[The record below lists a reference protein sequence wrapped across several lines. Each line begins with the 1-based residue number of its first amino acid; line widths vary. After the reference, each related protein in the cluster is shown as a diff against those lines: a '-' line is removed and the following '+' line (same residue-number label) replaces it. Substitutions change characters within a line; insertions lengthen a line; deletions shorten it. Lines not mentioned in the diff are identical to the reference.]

1 MNKKNIL
8 KVLIDEK
15 NVKFFKIQMVLKT
28 IEKLDFI
35 RELLLNS
42 KPNSLHVLEEKY
54 AKINEQYDATK
65 LKLSTLKIKIALN
78 YF

>member
-1 MNKKNIL
+1 
-8 KVLIDEK
+8 
-15 NVKFFKIQMVLKT
+15 MVLKT

-54 AKINEQYDATK
+54 AKIINDSVILKDYILKVNES
-65 LKLSTLKIKIALN
+65 LNFKIAFSN
-78 YF
+78 H